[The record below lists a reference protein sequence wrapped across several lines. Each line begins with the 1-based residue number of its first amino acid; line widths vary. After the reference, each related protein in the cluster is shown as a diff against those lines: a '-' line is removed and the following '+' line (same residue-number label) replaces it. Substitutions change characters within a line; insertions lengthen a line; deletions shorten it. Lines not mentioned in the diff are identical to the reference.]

1 MCRLLEMTRPSPRT
15 EERHL
20 PVNNSRIPGLY
31 NKSIEERREVLS
43 QETGIPASRFL
54 VYDGINGLSQ
64 DKANNMIENVIG
76 TMALPVGIATNFI
89 IDGEEYVIPFCVEE
103 SSIIAAASNIARR
116 CRSTGGFQ
124 THVDSPMMI
133 GQLQILDLENIEVA
147 IQGIELAKQ
156 DIMNRCNNTESKM
169 IELGG
174 GCKDVTCRR
183 LTVDG
188 LEMLI
193 VHLHIDCRDAMGAN
207 AVNSMAERI
216 APFIESMT
224 GGRVH
229 LKILS
234 NLATDRLA
242 RATATFTPLEMSQDG
257 TEASGKE
264 VIEKVIEAYLFAKGD
279 PHRAATHNKG
289 IMNAISS
296 IAIACGQDWRA
307 IEAGCH
313 AYAAINGSYGSMTKW
328 HIDGTGNLIG
338 SIEVPIAV
346 GIVGGASKVHPVAM
360 ANLEI
365 LGISTSSQLA
375 SIMVCA
381 GLAQNLGAMRALA
394 TDGIQKG
401 HMKLHVK
408 NMAMTSGAKEEEL
421 DELVQRIYAQK
432 EQITQS
438 LVQDLLEQMRK
449 D

>member
-1 MCRLLEMTRPSPRT
+1 M
-15 EERHL
+15 

-31 NKSIEERREVLS
+31 NKSIEERREVIAQQS
-43 QETGIPASRFL
+43 GIPKSQFE
-54 VYDGINGLSQ
+54 VYDSINGLSQ
-64 DKANNMIENVIG
+64 EKANNMIENVIG
-76 TMALPVGIATNFI
+76 TLALPVGIATNFV
-89 IDGEEYVIPFCVEE
+89 IDGRDYVIPFCVEE

-116 CRSTGGFQ
+116 CRSSGGFH
-124 THVDSPMMI
+124 TNIDPPIMI
-133 GQLQILDLENIEVA
+133 GQLQILDLKDIDSA
-147 IQGIELAKQ
+147 IQQLEIVKQ
-156 DIMNRCNNTESKM
+156 DIIERCNNTESKM
-169 IELGG
+169 IALGG
-174 GCKDVTCRR
+174 GCKDVSCRKIS
-183 LTVDG
+183 VDG
-188 LEMLI
+188 LHMLI

-216 APFIESMT
+216 APFIESIT

-242 RATATFTPLEMSQDG
+242 RATATFTPLEMSLDG
-257 TEASGKE
+257 TEASGRD
-264 VIEKVIEAYLFAKGD
+264 VIEKVMEAYLFAKGD

-296 IAIACGQDWRA
+296 VAIACGQDWRA

-313 AYAAINGSYGSMTKW
+313 AYAAINGSYGSMTRW
-328 HIDGTGNLIG
+328 HVDTDGNLIG
-338 SIEVPIAV
+338 HIEVPIAV

-365 LGISTSSQLA
+365 LGITSAAQLA
-375 SIMVCA
+375 GIMVCA

-408 NMAMTSGAKEEEL
+408 NMAMTSGANESEI

-438 LVQDLLEQMRK
+438 LVNDLLEQMRK